1 MKGKGRKLSESVLI
15 IGGSPAG
22 MQAAGELAE
31 SGIAVD
37 LVTASPFFHQ
47 PRPTNGAKNSESA
60 RLLSIAKHPLV
71 KMWTGTQVTQVEK
84 GPDGMSVGLQRQP
97 RYVDLSRCTAC
108 GDCIEACPV
117 TAGEPHR
124 KAIFLPDG
132 AQPGCAAIDKRGTA
146 PCTNAC
152 PGGIPVQGYVALIA
166 RGRFREAYDLIE
178 QAIPFPGI
186 CGRICTH
193 PCEINCR
200 RNAVDSPVA
209 IRALKRFVA
218 DWAMTHPRPVEAQ
231 AVAVAPDARS
241 VAVVGSGPAGMTTAL
256 ELVRRGY
263 RVTVFEKL
271 SVIAGMMSVGIPSY
285 RLPREVIEK
294 EYRRIVELGVEI
306 RLNTTIGPDGDHS
319 VDDLFD
325 MGFQAVCLA
334 VGAHRSLKLNIPGEN
349 LQGVVHGIE
358 LLKQI
363 SLAQQLDLPACRK
376 FIERILARGPDTRA
390 LVLGGGNTAMDV
402 ARSLRR
408 LGVQDVRIVY
418 RRSREEM
425 PAMPEEVADAEAE
438 GVQIDFLT
446 SPAVILGNKRA
457 GVTGLKCLQMQLGE
471 PDAGGRRRPI
481 PVSDSEF
488 TLSADLVVLAI
499 GQTPDLTV
507 DSGLAVNRMGR
518 IQLNEAGSATSRP
531 GVFAAGDAVTHDRM
545 AVIEAIGM
553 GKKAAAAIS
562 AYLCGDPVAP
572 ARGTAARLPEIIKD
586 LAEQDRVPV
595 ERISPPKIDP
605 ADASA
610 TFAEVEL
617 GFDAAQASAEAARCL
632 NCGPCSECMACVRAC
647 KPGAVIHTEQ
657 PTRARIRAGAVIYA
671 REPAAGDLDRFDG
684 VDRLHIV
691 NPDDPAAASAVVAD
705 VVAALPGASPTT
717 IAAGTRQGDNGVAR
731 IGVFVCRCMD
741 RISETVD
748 TADICRRA
756 SRWPGVASARELPVA
771 CSAEGAADIRS
782 GIVADKLNRV
792 VLAACSCCTINQVCF
807 SCTFQRVRCKQNLG
821 VLPVSHPDGPP
832 AQVDA
837 TGMGLDAGNFEFV
850 NIREQCAWVHGDDPA
865 AATAKAAAMIEAAS
879 ARANLPAA
887 TLDPYLD
894 FSGALTAMVDP
905 DRCRACYTCV
915 ATCDLKAVAVNGPGA
930 RPHAHVDP
938 DLCNGCGSCAARCPS
953 NAIDMS
959 AASDRQIEATIT
971 ALLK

>member
-1 MKGKGRKLSESVLI
+1 
-15 IGGSPAG
+15 

-47 PRPTNGAKNSESA
+47 PRPTKGAKNSESA
-60 RLLSIAKHPLV
+60 RLLSLAKHPRI
-71 KMWTGTQVTQVEK
+71 KMWTGSQLTRVEE
-84 GPDGMSVGLQRQP
+84 GPDGLSVALQRQP
-97 RYVDLSRCTAC
+97 RYVDLSKCTAC

-117 TAGEPHR
+117 TVGELDR

-132 AQPGCAAIDKRGTA
+132 SQPGCVAIDKRGTA

-166 RGRFREAYDLIE
+166 RGRFREAFDLIE
-178 QAIPFPGI
+178 AAIPFPGI

-193 PCEINCR
+193 PCEVNCR

-218 DWAMTHPRPVEAQ
+218 DWAVAHPRSDEAPPT
-231 AVAVAPDARS
+231 AAAPDAQK
-241 VAVVGSGPAGMTTAL
+241 VAVVGSGPAGMTAAL
-256 ELVRRGY
+256 ELIRRGY

-271 SVIAGMMSVGIPSY
+271 PVVAGMMSIGIPSY
-285 RLPREVIEK
+285 RLPREVIER
-294 EYRRIVELGVEI
+294 EYRRIIDLGADI
-306 RLNTTIGPDGDHS
+306 RLNTTIGPGGDHS
-319 VDDLFD
+319 LEELFR
-325 MGFQAVCLA
+325 MGFDAVCLA
-334 VGAHRSLKLNIPGEN
+334 VGAHRSLKLNIPGED
-349 LQGVVHGIE
+349 LAGVVHGIE

-363 SLAQQLDLPACRK
+363 SLSRQPGLSAGRT
-376 FIERILARGPDTRA
+376 FIERVLSRGTETRA

-402 ARSLRR
+402 SRSLRR
-408 LGVQDVRIVY
+408 LGLQAVRIVY

-425 PAMPEEVADAEAE
+425 PAMPEEIADAEAE
-438 GVQIDFLT
+438 GVAIDFLT
-446 SPAVILGNKRA
+446 APLEILGNTDT
-457 GVTGLKCLQMQLGE
+457 GVTGLKCLRMRLGE
-471 PDAGGRRRPI
+471 PDAGGRRRPL
-481 PVSDSEF
+481 PVEGSDF
-488 TLSADLVVLAI
+488 ALAADLVVLAI
-499 GQTPDLTV
+499 GQTPDLSV

-518 IQLNEAGSATSRP
+518 IQVDESGSATSRA

-562 AYLCGDPVAP
+562 AYLCGDRGAS
-572 ARGTAARLPEIIKD
+572 ARGTAERLPEVVKD
-586 LAEQDRVPV
+586 LTDQDRAPV
-595 ERISPPKIDP
+595 ARISPPKADP
-605 ADASA
+605 ADAA
-610 TFAEVEL
+610 GTFAEVEL
-617 GFDAAQASAEAARCL
+617 GFDAAQAKAEAARCL
-632 NCGPCSECMACVRAC
+632 NCGPCSECMACVQAC

-657 PTRARIRAGAVIYA
+657 PTRARIRPGAVIFA
-671 REPAAGDLDRFDG
+671 RDAAAGDLDRFDG

-691 NPDDPAAASAVVAD
+691 KPDDPGAASAAVAD
-705 VVAALPGASPTT
+705 LVAALPGASS
-717 IAAGTRQGDNGVAR
+717 IIMGTGGRQSDNGAAR

-741 RISETVD
+741 QISETID

-756 SRWPGVASARELPVA
+756 SRWQGVVSARELPIS
-771 CSAEGAADIRS
+771 CSPEGAAEIRS
-782 GIVADKLNRV
+782 AIAAERLNRA

-821 VLPVSHPDGPP
+821 VLPVGDPAVAAARLDGT
-832 AQVDA
+832 D
-837 TGMGLDAGNFEFV
+837 MGLDAGKFEFV
-850 NIREQCAWVHGDDPA
+850 NIREQCAWVHKDDPA
-865 AATAKAAAMIEAAS
+865 AATAKAAAMVEAAT

-887 TLDPYLD
+887 ALRPDLN

-915 ATCDLKAVAVNGPGA
+915 ATCDLDAVTVNGSGA
-930 RPHAHVDP
+930 RPHARVDP

-953 NAIDMS
+953 NAIDTA
-959 AASDRQIEATIT
+959 AASDRQIEAMIT
-971 ALLK
+971 VLLK